1 MQIDTSSAT
10 MSIDYE
16 DPVDVMHL
24 QKRTVFVPIQQQG
37 GAGDLL
43 QREES
48 DIVDYHLGVKSF
60 LDLG

>member
-1 MQIDTSSAT
+1 